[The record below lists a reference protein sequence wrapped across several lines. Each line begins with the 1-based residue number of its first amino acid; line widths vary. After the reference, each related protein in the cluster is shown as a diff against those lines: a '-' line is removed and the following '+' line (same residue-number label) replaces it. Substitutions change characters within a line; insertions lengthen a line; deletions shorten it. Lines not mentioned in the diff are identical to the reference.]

1 VPARK
6 EVNLLLNVINA
17 LVARIKRDEEG
28 QTIVEYAL
36 VLGGVSLA
44 LIIAL
49 VAAGLDD
56 AFAELVLD
64 VADQMNPN

>member
-1 VPARK
+1 
-6 EVNLLLNVINA
+6 VNLLLNVINA

-49 VAAGLDD
+49 VAAGLDS
-56 AFAELVLD
+56 AFAELVSD

>member
-1 VPARK
+1 M
-6 EVNLLLNVINA
+6 LHVIHA
-17 LVARIKRDEEG
+17 LSARITSRMRREEG

-56 AFAELVLD
+56 SFATLVGNI
-64 VADQMNPN
+64 ADEMDPT